1 MIKAIAFLLTLV
13 GFVGLTMG
21 VLGIF
26 GDNIVALHPWALA
39 ILGLIFFSGG
49 ISLLKRRPD
58 TDENR

>member
-1 MIKAIAFLLTLV
+1 MIQAMALLLTLI

-26 GDNIVALHPWALA
+26 GKDLVDLSPWALA

-49 ISLLKRRPD
+49 ISLLKRRRD
-58 TDENR
+58 TDEI

>member
-1 MIKAIAFLLTLV
+1 MIKAIALLLTLA

-26 GDNIVALHPWALA
+26 GQNFVNLSPWALA

-49 ISLLKRRPD
+49 ISLLKRRRD
-58 TDENR
+58 TDEI

>member
-1 MIKAIAFLLTLV
+1 MIKAMALLLTLA

-26 GDNIVALHPWALA
+26 GENFVNLHPWALA

-49 ISLLKRRPD
+49 ISLLKRRRD
-58 TDENR
+58 TDEI

>member
-13 GFVGLTMG
+13 GFVALTMG

-26 GDNIVALHPWALA
+26 GTDIVDINPWALG

-49 ISLLKRRPD
+49 LSLLKRRRD
-58 TDENR
+58 TDEI

>member
-1 MIKAIAFLLTLV
+1 MIKAIALLLTLV

-26 GDNIVALHPWALA
+26 GQDLVNLHPWALT

-49 ISLLKRRPD
+49 ISLLKRRRD
-58 TDENR
+58 TDEI

>member
-1 MIKAIAFLLTLV
+1 MIKAIALLLTLV

-26 GDNIVALHPWALA
+26 GEDLVELNPWALA

-49 ISLLKRRPD
+49 ISLLKRRRD
-58 TDENR
+58 TDEI